1 MHGVDKVGVGAHM
14 YQQGINCNEPAPFL
28 LHSIGVKVAGL
39 LSRAKKRGKVKGD
52 LGYGARR
59 GGAHHTG
66 ARMFHVV
73 TVISSTSLAAIFE
86 PPKGAYFFPLRGSFQ
101 AWYYGNAFMTQLK
114 VERRDSDPARP
125 PKRLQ
130 PWLLALRG
138 RGGQRT

>member
-1 MHGVDKVGVGAHM
+1 M

-86 PPKGAYFFPLRGSFQ
+86 QPSERRLFFPCVVSYSSLVLR
-101 AWYYGNAFMTQLK
+101 
-114 VERRDSDPARP
+114 
-125 PKRLQ
+125 KRLYDSAQ
-130 PWLLALRG
+130 S
-138 RGGQRT
+138 